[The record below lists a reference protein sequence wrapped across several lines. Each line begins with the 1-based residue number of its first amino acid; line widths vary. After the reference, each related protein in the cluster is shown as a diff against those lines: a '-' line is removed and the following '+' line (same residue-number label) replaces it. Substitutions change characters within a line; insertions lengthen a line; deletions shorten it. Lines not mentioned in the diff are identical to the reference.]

1 MHCNAAFQQIRSMR
15 NMRIPCVF
23 AFVAATVA
31 EVADSERYYLAD
43 LDKYSKSQ
51 LGEETVVLRE
61 LFEKQGRVFVQGT
74 FVELGALNGFDLSNT
89 LTLQHA
95 LDWSG
100 VLIEAC
106 PTHWPALA
114 RRALK
119 KGLPG
124 HRQQIVQTVQSAVC
138 HPRPS
143 GGTIPFSVRCHPG
156 SGVKDNV
163 LRGDI
168 LMQRARA
175 AEKNATVDVPCH
187 GLGHIL
193 KSHGVKHVDFLSI
206 DVEGYEVPLLRSI
219 DWREISV
226 YSIVIEMDHNG
237 RDEVSEIHAILS
249 QAGFHL
255 VGLLAGDGIWVR
267 PSALEHSA
275 GYWAAGTV
283 RGGGWVGRQQ
293 GHALLRP
300 GAGLTQ
306 RLRSHHLKRD
316 ARNDTTDFL
325 RYVERVAE
333 GLPIRTRTPPP
344 ESGASTLSTLVA
356 ARRQVRK

>member
-1 MHCNAAFQQIRSMR
+1 MGTLYKGLGARANSRACKRQQIRSTR
-15 NMRIPCVF
+15 KDMRIPCVF

-61 LFEKQGRVFVQGT
+61 LFEKQGQVFVQGT

-143 GGTIPFSVRCHPG
+143 GGTIPFSVYSR
-156 SGVKDNV
+156 SDV
-163 LRGDI
+163 I
-168 LMQRARA
+168 RALASKIMSCA
-175 AEKNATVDVPCH
+175 AT
-187 GLGHIL
+187 
-193 KSHGVKHVDFLSI
+193 F
-206 DVEGYEVPLLRSI
+206 
-219 DWREISV
+219 
-226 YSIVIEMDHNG
+226 
-237 RDEVSEIHAILS
+237 
-249 QAGFHL
+249 
-255 VGLLAGDGIWVR
+255 
-267 PSALEHSA
+267 
-275 GYWAAGTV
+275 
-283 RGGGWVGRQQ
+283 
-293 GHALLRP
+293 
-300 GAGLTQ
+300 
-306 RLRSHHLKRD
+306 
-316 ARNDTTDFL
+316 
-325 RYVERVAE
+325 
-333 GLPIRTRTPPP
+333 
-344 ESGASTLSTLVA
+344 
-356 ARRQVRK
+356 